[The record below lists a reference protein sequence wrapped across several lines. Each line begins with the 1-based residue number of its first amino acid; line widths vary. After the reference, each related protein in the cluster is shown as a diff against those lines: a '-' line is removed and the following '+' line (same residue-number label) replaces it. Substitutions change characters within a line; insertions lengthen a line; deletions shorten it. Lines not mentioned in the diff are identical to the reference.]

1 MWHVWRMVMLGPGT
15 GGGGGGWLGLM
26 VCRCG
31 GHSTVELAVG
41 RHFILWETGSPKVL

>member
-1 MWHVWRMVMLGPGT
+1 MACLENGDVRTWN
-15 GGGGGGWLGLM
+15 GGGGWGVMGLM